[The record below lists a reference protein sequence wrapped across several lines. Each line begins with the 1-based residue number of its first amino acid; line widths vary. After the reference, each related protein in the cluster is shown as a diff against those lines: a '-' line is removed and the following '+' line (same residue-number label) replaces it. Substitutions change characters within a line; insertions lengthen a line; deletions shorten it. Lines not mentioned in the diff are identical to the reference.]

1 MPKPVKPRRDFPL
14 TAHRNGQW
22 CKKIR
27 GKIHYFGTDPNAALQ
42 KYLDER
48 DDLQAG
54 RQPKRQPGSVTTEY
68 LIRAFLDRQQS
79 RVAAG
84 DISPITLN
92 DHHEIGRLVAQHL
105 GKTTDAEQLSQSDFQ
120 RFRLAL
126 RFSPARVSKI
136 VTATRGM
143 FKWAAEAGVIAHPPK
158 FGPDFKVANRKALR
172 LHKAQQGK
180 KLLTAAEIR
189 ALIKAADPQ
198 LKAILYLCI
207 NGGLGNSDIARLK
220 VSDVNGDW
228 LNFPRGKT
236 GIDRRIPLW
245 KETVNAV
252 AEIATGRN
260 PEELLFRTKTG
271 RALIKVQAGGTRSDR
286 TGQMFRDC
294 AKAAGVN
301 HPRLGLYWL
310 RHTFQT
316 IGDGARDAVA
326 TSSIMGHVDATMA
339 GNYRQTIEDERL
351 VAVVDHVRNWLL
363 SENIESK
370 AVRMVRLMADAGEA
384 PGSRRTP

>member
-1 MPKPVKPRRDFPL
+1 MVKPAKPRRDFPL
-14 TAHRNGQW
+14 AAHRNGQW

-27 GKIHYFGTDPNAALQ
+27 GRIHYFGTDPKAALA

-54 RQPKRQPGSVTTEY
+54 RQPRRQPGSVTTQY

-84 DISPITLN
+84 DISPVTLN
-92 DHHEIGRLVAQHL
+92 DHHEIVRLIAQHL
-105 GKTTDAEQLSQSDFQ
+105 GKTTDAEQLTPADFQ
-120 RFRLAL
+120 RFRFAL
-126 RFSPARVSKI
+126 KYSPARTSKI
-136 VTATRGM
+136 VTVTRGM

-172 LHKAQQGK
+172 LYKAQQGK
-180 KLLTAAEIR
+180 KLLTAAE
-189 ALIKAADPQ
+189 LQKLLKAADSQ
-198 LKAILYLCI
+198 FKAILLLCI

-220 VSDVNGDW
+220 VSDVASKW

-245 KETVNAV
+245 KETVDAV
-252 AEIATGRN
+252 AEVAKGRS
-260 PEELLFRTKTG
+260 PDELLFRTKNG
-271 RALIKVQAGGTRSDR
+271 RALIKIQEGGTRSDR
-286 TGQMFRDC
+286 TGKMFREVAD
-294 AKAAGVN
+294 AAGVD
-301 HPRLGLYWL
+301 HPRMGLYWL

-316 IGDGARDAVA
+316 IGDGARDPIA

-339 GNYRQTIEDERL
+339 GNYRESIEDERL
-351 VAVVDHVRNWLL
+351 LAVVNHVRAWLF
-363 SENIESK
+363 SK
-370 AVRMVRLMADAGEA
+370 EA
-384 PGSRRTP
+384 KQKT